1 MLNHRNSGL
10 DEELRS
16 YKLYMREAIVQ
27 YKRQIQDLQHQLA
40 EFHAAGIDL
49 KYTGGGG
56 GTGGEKKPSQTDR
69 NLRTGP
75 MFPEIPRLRSNA

>member
-1 MLNHRNSGL
+1 M

-40 EFHAAGIDL
+40 AFHAADIDL
-49 KYTGGGG
+49 KYTAG
-56 GTGGEKKPSQTDR
+56 GGEKKPSQTDR
-69 NLRTGP
+69 NRTGP